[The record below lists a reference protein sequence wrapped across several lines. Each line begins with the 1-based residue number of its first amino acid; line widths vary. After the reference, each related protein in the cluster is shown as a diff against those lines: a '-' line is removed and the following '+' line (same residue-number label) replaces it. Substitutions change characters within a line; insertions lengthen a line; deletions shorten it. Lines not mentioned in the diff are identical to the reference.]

1 MARIVCA
8 VRRFGAWNRGVEY
21 RCDAEGKCSFD
32 ERAQNGAQAVVNERR
47 VVCGSQQV
55 LPYFLVGVECARY
68 LDFTGFSGRL
78 WFAWSPQFHIMRVFL
93 RGQSFSEVNARLE
106 QGRTLIARDYSLLR
120 QGIEFTLGED
130 LPDGVKVAIFK
141 KIQNGFPLAHD
152 FGTWCATTHRLI
164 NRTKT
169 ILG

>member
-1 MARIVCA
+1 VL
-8 VRRFGAWNRGVEY
+8 
-21 RCDAEGKCSFD
+21 
-32 ERAQNGAQAVVNERR
+32 
-47 VVCGSQQV
+47 CGSRQV
-55 LPYFLVGVECARY
+55 LTYLLVGVEGAGC

-78 WFAWSPQFHIMRVFL
+78 WFAWSPHFHIMRVFL

-106 QGRTLIARDYSLLR
+106 QGRTLVARDYSLLR

-141 KIQNGFPLAHD
+141 RIQNGFPLAHD

>member
-1 MARIVCA
+1 M
-8 VRRFGAWNRGVEY
+8 
-21 RCDAEGKCSFD
+21 K
-32 ERAQNGAQAVVNERR
+32 
-47 VVCGSQQV
+47 
-55 LPYFLVGVECARY
+55 
-68 LDFTGFSGRL
+68 
-78 WFAWSPQFHIMRVFL
+78 VFL

-152 FGTWCATTHRLI
+152 FGTWCASSHRLI

>member
-1 MARIVCA
+1 MEC
-8 VRRFGAWNRGVEY
+8 

-32 ERAQNGAQAVVNERR
+32 ERAQNGAKAVVDERR
-47 VVCGSQQV
+47 ALCGSQQV
-55 LPYFLVGVECARY
+55 LPYFLVGVEGAGY